1 MGYLAVLLR
10 LRFSFFFC
18 NSRPILFRVFRR
30 VLNHIPC
37 DPSWYK
43 MGRDWLHRRRLTSSI
58 TEPLREKVDDCRRAV
73 DSFTATR
80 NDDDTFN
87 DPVPSL
93 DAANT
98 RKNEPK
104 KATVITKKNIDST
117 LNHLTLK
124 NIFESAGIIDSQK
137 TRLQTPRGLE
147 VQNTSTY
154 ITVESIKARKRRAK
168 TWMRGNKKRLETSK
182 IRYQSPSKS
191 LPNVQQPQLDSTLK
205 ICQFAAGGWSDARNL
220 DVSSCSVTIRR
231 LLTAD
236 LVTAPLSAANI
247 ITVFTNSPIFIFKFK
262 WIKK

>member
-104 KATVITKKNIDST
+104 KSNSYNKKKHRFHIESPDFEKYFWIRRHNWLTKNYEITNSK
-117 LNHLTLK
+117 
-124 NIFESAGIIDSQK
+124 K
-137 TRLQTPRGLE
+137 TR
-147 VQNTSTY
+147 S
-154 ITVESIKARKRRAK
+154 
-168 TWMRGNKKRLETSK
+168 SK
-182 IRYQSPSKS
+182 Y
-191 LPNVQQPQLDSTLK
+191 V
-205 ICQFAAGGWSDARNL
+205 NL
-220 DVSSCSVTIRR
+220 HYRWVH
-231 LLTAD
+231 
-236 LVTAPLSAANI
+236 
-247 ITVFTNSPIFIFKFK
+247 
-262 WIKK
+262 